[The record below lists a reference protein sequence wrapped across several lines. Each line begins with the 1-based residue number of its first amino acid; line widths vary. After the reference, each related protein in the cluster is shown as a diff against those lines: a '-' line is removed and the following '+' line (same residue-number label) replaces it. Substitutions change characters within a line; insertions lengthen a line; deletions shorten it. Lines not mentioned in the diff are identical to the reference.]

1 MDYSALNSAVS
12 GASGSSGR
20 PAFDPAKAAAHGA
33 QRFMKAFDANQ
44 DGSVSKD
51 EFVTGMQ
58 AKGVSEADATKT
70 YAALDKAG
78 SGSITKADVE
88 SALKSGDV
96 KPKDL
101 GIGRGPPP
109 GAGPQGGPPPGGDR
123 DGDGGGKSAGSASS
137 SSTSSSAIKQYDPAD
152 TNQDGTV
159 SIQES
164 IIYAATQQA
173 SAAASSASSLGT
185 QVDQM
190 V

>member
-1 MDYSALNSAVS
+1 MDYSALNATVS
-12 GASGSSGR
+12 GSSGSSGR

-33 QRFMKAFDANQ
+33 QRFMKTYDANE

-51 EFVTGMQ
+51 EFVTGLT
-58 AKGVSEADATKT
+58 AKGISEADATKT

-96 KPKDL
+96 KAQDL
-101 GIGRGPPP
+101 GGARPPPPNGRGTDGMPPS
-109 GAGPQGGPPPGGDR
+109 A
-123 DGDGGGKSAGSASS
+123 AGSSS
-137 SSTSSSAIKQYDPAD
+137 GALSQYDPAD
-152 TNQDGTV
+152 TNEDGAV
-159 SIQES
+159 SVQES
-164 IIYAATQQA
+164 ANYAATQK
-173 SAAASSASSLGT
+173 SAVAATDIASLGT

>member
-1 MDYSALNSAVS
+1 MDYSALNAAVS
-12 GASGSSGR
+12 GTSGSGGR

-33 QRFMKAFDANQ
+33 QRFMKTYDANE

-58 AKGVSEADATKT
+58 VKGVSEADATKT

-96 KPKDL
+96 KPTDL
-101 GIGRGPPP
+101 GGTRPPPPNGGGYDGPPP
-109 GAGPQGGPPPGGDR
+109 
-123 DGDGGGKSAGSASS
+123 SASGNP
-137 SSTSSSAIKQYDPAD
+137 SAVSQQYDPAD
-152 TNQDGTV
+152 TDQDGTV
-159 SIQES
+159 SVQES
-164 IIYAATQQA
+164 VTYAASQQT
-173 SAAASSASSLGT
+173 AAAATDPTNLGT

>member
-1 MDYSALNSAVS
+1 MDYSALNAAVS
-12 GASGSSGR
+12 GTSGSGGR
-20 PAFDPAKAAAHGA
+20 PAFDPAKAAERGA
-33 QRFMKAFDANQ
+33 QRFMKTYDANQ

-51 EFVTGMQ
+51 EFVTGLQ

-70 YAALDKAG
+70 YAVLDKAG
-78 SGSITKADVE
+78 SGSITKSDVE

-101 GIGRGPPP
+101 GGARPPPPNGRGPD
-109 GAGPQGGPPPGGDR
+109 GPPPTASG
-123 DGDGGGKSAGSASS
+123 SS
-137 SSTSSSAIKQYDPAD
+137 SGAIKQYDPAD

-159 SIQES
+159 SMQES
-164 IIYAATQQA
+164 VTYAASQQA
-173 SAAASSASSLGT
+173 AAAATDPTNLGT